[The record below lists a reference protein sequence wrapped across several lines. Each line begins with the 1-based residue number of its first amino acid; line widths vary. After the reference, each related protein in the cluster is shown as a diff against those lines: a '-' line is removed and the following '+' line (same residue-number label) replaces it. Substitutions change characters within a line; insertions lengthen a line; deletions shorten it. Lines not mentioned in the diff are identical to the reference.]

1 MRSSRPFVRS
11 LLDALR
17 GIRFAVGAERNLR
30 IHLVVALAAVAL
42 GLAVGLGPGQWG
54 LLALTIALVVAAE
67 LFNSALEAA
76 VDLACPRRDPLAGR
90 AKDLAAG
97 GVLVTAVGALA
108 VGVCLFWRPALY
120 VQWLAWAVE
129 HSWSFL
135 LLALALFL
143 GAWFVR
149 GPRKKSK
156 N

>member
-1 MRSSRPFVRS
+1 M
-11 LLDALR
+11 
-17 GIRFAVGAERNLR
+17 
-30 IHLVVALAAVAL
+30 
-42 GLAVGLGPGQWG
+42 
-54 LLALTIALVVAAE
+54 
-67 LFNSALEAA
+67 
-76 VDLACPRRDPLAGR
+76 AGR

-129 HSWSFL
+129 HPWSFL
-135 LLALALFL
+135 LLVLALFL